1 MQADVFLSYA
11 EEDRARAGAVSNA
24 LEALGWSVWW
34 DREIAPGSTWRET
47 IERAIEGTRCMVVLW
62 SESSIVS
69 RWVHEE
75 AEEGLARARLVPVLI
90 EPVRPPMGFRSVQVC
105 DLSGWEG
112 DPKAADFVS
121 LTKAISALAGPPQRG
136 AASPTRP
143 TAARAAA
150 AWARAVRVGSR
161 YRPGGIGPRAC
172 WPVVVGEYAAD
183 RGAGVDAGRRFP
195 ARSCAVARR
204 WPGVRA
210 VARTAGGRAAAAGRR
225 PGFGP
230 PGGCAGGNGAHGVAV
245 AGYRTEGGDAGE
257 PLDAAA
263 RCASVLE
270 RMQLGEP
277 VSDAERAGARD
288 EAQDHPIL
296 ALAIGSPAAPVPT
309 CRPVRRPAP
318 APPHP
323 RGAALSRRRSC
334 RSMTRCSLPP
344 TTCSNR
350 AGVPG
355 HGARRA
361 GDRSAGRWHGRRAD
375 RRHPGDG

>member
-136 AASPTRP
+136 AASPDASPLLPEPPRPGLERYAWGAGIVLAAVALVLAGLWWSVNTQP
-143 TAARAAA
+143 TAVPASMPVDVSPRDHAPSPGDGPASVPSPVPPEAAL
-150 AWARAVRVGSR
+150 
-161 YRPGGIGPRAC
+161 PP
-172 WPVVVGEYAAD
+172 P
-183 RGAGVDAGRRFP
+183 DAGPSSVPRVDVQG
-195 ARSCAVARR
+195 AT
-204 WPGVRA
+204 
-210 VARTAGGRAAAAGRR
+210 ARTASPSPDIAPKAETRVSRS
-225 PGFGP
+225 
-230 PGGCAGGNGAHGVAV
+230 
-245 AGYRTEGGDAGE
+245 T
-257 PLDAAA
+257 LSA

-277 VSDAERAGARD
+277 VSDAERK
-288 EAQDHPIL
+288 E
-296 ALAIGSPAAPVPT
+296 
-309 CRPVRRPAP
+309 C
-318 APPHP
+318 
-323 RGAALSRRRSC
+323 
-334 RSMTRCSLPP
+334 TR
-344 TTCSNR
+344 
-350 AGVPG
+350 
-355 HGARRA
+355 
-361 GDRSAGRWHGRRAD
+361 
-375 RRHPGDG
+375 